1 MIKTGFEIF
10 FYFEHFYFLFI
21 IYSER
26 VFFFIKIFNV
36 YIY

>member
-21 IYSER
+21 IYLEKSL
-26 VFFFIKIFNV
+26 FFYKNI
-36 YIY
+36 

>member
-21 IYSER
+21 IYSEES
-26 VFFFIKIFNV
+26 FFL
-36 YIY
+36 